1 MIEVSL
7 NSNNP
12 KDIHLMKIHDIM
24 YDINN
29 NMLLKQTFDV
39 DKVFE
44 KFNDEYI
51 DTVEYKY
58 ASINQKYMS
67 DMLWL
72 LNGILSEIHKR
83 FDPTSMFRK
92 WYRNV
97 NEIAKYTIS
106 NLNKMVSII
115 ENIKDLILNKINEID
130 ENTPVKSDR
139 YHETMQLIEKQQKTL
154 IEYIGRVK
162 SLKGLIQV

>member
-29 NMLLKQTFDV
+29 NMLLKQAFDI
-39 DKVFE
+39 DNVFE

-97 NEIAKYTIS
+97 NEISKYTIS
-106 NLNKMVSII
+106 NLNKMVGII

-130 ENTPVKSDR
+130 ENTPAKSDR
-139 YHETMQLIEKQQKTL
+139 YNETMRLIEKQQKTL

-162 SLKGLIQV
+162 SLKGLIQI